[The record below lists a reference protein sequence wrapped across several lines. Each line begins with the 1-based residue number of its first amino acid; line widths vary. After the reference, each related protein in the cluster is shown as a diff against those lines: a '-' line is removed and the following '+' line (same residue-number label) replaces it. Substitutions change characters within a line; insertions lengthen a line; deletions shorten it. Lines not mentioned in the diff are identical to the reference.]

1 MARALPESKVQHSTP
16 WLSDEQYVHWRA
28 FIDGTSWLTE
38 ALAQDLEKRV
48 HLTLSDYSVLV
59 RLSEIPGRCTRMSQ
73 LAADLSHS
81 RSRMTHT
88 VRRLESRGYVKR
100 SSCGNDGRGVN
111 CEMTDAGYAALVE
124 AAPGHV
130 VSVRELFVDQ
140 MTPEELATIGAVMK
154 RIVAERNS

>member
-1 MARALPESKVQHSTP
+1 MPRALPESDVQHGTP
-16 WLSDEQYVHWRA
+16 WLSEEQYVHWRA
-28 FIDGTSWLTE
+28 FIDGTAWLTE
-38 ALAQDLEKRV
+38 ALAQDLEKRAQI
-48 HLTLSDYSVLV
+48 TLSDYAVLV

-88 VRRLESRGYVKR
+88 VRRLEDRGYVLR

-111 CEMTDAGYAALVE
+111 CEMTAAGYAALVA

-130 VSVRELFVDQ
+130 VAVRELFVDQ
-140 MTPEELATIGAVMK
+140 MNSSELETLGTVMK
-154 RIVAERNS
+154 RVVTERNS